1 MTFLEHLKFLCLSP
15 LGSEFGSNLKERY
28 NSLKKKGLEG
38 VLQNWY
44 INPFRCLFAL
54 WVYGS

>member
-28 NSLKKKGLEG
+28 NSMKKKGLEG
-38 VLQNWY
+38 LTKLVHKSIQVSFC
-44 INPFRCLFAL
+44 PVGL
-54 WVYGS
+54 W